1 MGVQVTP
8 KSAGRWI
15 GGRVLI
21 RWINARP
28 WIRIALSGVI
38 CAGLGIEMI
47 YTTKFWAVR
56 TLGWVA
62 IVAGSLSIAIAIGL
76 IASRRDENREE
87 HK

>member
-1 MGVQVTP
+1 
-8 KSAGRWI
+8 
-15 GGRVLI
+15 
-21 RWINARP
+21 
-28 WIRIALSGVI
+28 
-38 CAGLGIEMI
+38 MI